1 MLLLSFKDQLIQANP
16 FSNSHP
22 VLYAVQ
28 VPEGE
33 ADVDEHDKE
42 ASGNLRNV
50 GVDFLVDRVRKALG
64 DHELH
69 REVGRVVRRQKVA
82 FRQQHLD

>member
-1 MLLLSFKDQLIQANP
+1 MLLLSFKDQQILMNP

-22 VLYAVQ
+22 VLDAVQ
-28 VPEGE
+28 VPERD
-33 ADVDEHDKE
+33 ADVDEHDEE
-42 ASGNLRNV
+42 ASGNLWNV
-50 GVDFLVDRVRKALG
+50 GVDLLVDRVRKALG

-82 FRQQHLD
+82 FRQ